1 MTLHATDLVLMAL
14 FVVVGCAVSYSIFER
29 KLRQFVAER
38 DLKIADQMG
47 ALDAAIQALETRL
60 AEYRAAGS
68 AAENEPAPVKITGDD
83 AHAESAPIAGEI
95 KAVVA
100 AAAGA
105 VLRKNIAIK
114 SIRAVPT
121 PWLQQGRVLVMGSHN
136 LRVRQ

>member
-1 MTLHATDLVLMAL
+1 MRVNPTDLAWMAL
-14 FVVVGCAVSYSIFER
+14 FVFAGCAVCYGLLVR
-29 KLRQFVAER
+29 KLRQFVTER
-38 DLKIADQMG
+38 DLKIADQLG

-60 AEYRAAGS
+60 AEHRAASSAVEKQPS
-68 AAENEPAPVKITGDD
+68 AAIRQDD
-83 AHAESAPIAGEI
+83 ARAEDASMAGEI